1 MNVKTRFQNWNLT
14 IQPLC
19 FGREF
24 QAIGFE
30 KTYSNKDDIEKRNN
44 NDEDEPSEDIDI
56 QKMEED
62 VILKTQKHLPLLW

>member
-1 MNVKTRFQNWNLT
+1 
-14 IQPLC
+14 LC
-19 FGREF
+19 FGKEF

-56 QKMEED
+56 QKMKED

>member
-1 MNVKTRFQNWNLT
+1 
-14 IQPLC
+14 LC
-19 FGREF
+19 FGKEF

-62 VILKTQKHLPLLW
+62 VILKIQKHLPLLW